1 MGKKSAAMVQA
12 KVVKGGK
19 AGAKKKLDCTAIKA
33 IFGIVSGR
41 YKDLDVADGQNR
53 EHGGAPAG
61 AFYQSGRG
69 HTGDV
74 PMSGCGNY
82 NPDNAWCWV
91 VEDAQSHFTEHRF
104 LTDRMAEFQ
113 ATAAG
118 GQKTLAQHLDA
129 YQNAVED
136 CLHKG
141 DRAPG
146 LKDPERRELAKRAA
160 ECLRAEQE
168 AAFKQADCNVPQST
182 KLRAQSLPLR
192 TVRPPLPT

>member
-1 MGKKSAAMVQA
+1 MGGPAMA
-12 KVVKGGK
+12 KADVVKGGG
-19 AGAKKKLDCTAIKA
+19 AGAKRKLDCDAVKEA
-33 IFGIVSGR
+33 FGIKSGK
-41 YKDLDVADGQNR
+41 YKDLEIAEGQNR

-61 AFYQSGRG
+61 AFYESGRG
-69 HTGDV
+69 HAGDV

-113 ATAAG
+113 ASAGG

-129 YQNAVED
+129 YKNAVED

-141 DRAPG
+141 DRAPH
-146 LKDPERRELAKRAA
+146 LKDPERRKWAKRAA
-160 ECLRAEQE
+160 ECLKAEQE
-168 AAFKQADCNVPQST
+168 AAFAEEGCKVPQNT
-182 KLRAQSLPLR
+182 KLRDQSLPLR
-192 TVRPPLPT
+192 TVRPAWPS